1 MFEELFPG
9 SIALARHR
17 TSPLADERRQ
27 FLRHLH
33 DLGYARLTLKAV
45 GCELVVITRYL
56 DLSGPEAVKV
66 AVVEAAARRW
76 AADQMRRH
84 HGTNL
89 QLSTRNFR
97 YWAEQWLRWLGRLHE
112 RPAVAAPRFQ
122 PLLDGFKAYMA
133 DEQGLTPLSI
143 RSHSWKTE
151 KFLAWYWA
159 QGRAFAD
166 VTIQDVDAFLT
177 VKGRATW
184 SRRSVAIAVQALR
197 AFFRYAERTHVCRA
211 GLAAALVG
219 PPLYDLESLPAG
231 PPWAEV
237 EAIITSLTTS
247 RPADVRSLAAL
258 ILFATYGFR
267 VGEVAGLTLDDVD
280 WEHEVIRIRRLKRH
294 DVQTYPLSTQAGIAL
309 LRYIT
314 DVRPRGRWRELFLT
328 LQAPH
333 RPLSCAGLYNLASH
347 ALCARGLQ
355 LRHHGPHALR
365 HACATRLLGQGLS
378 FKDIGD
384 HLGHRSAD
392 STAIYA
398 KVDLPSLRGVARF
411 DLGGVR

>member
-1 MFEELFPG
+1 MFEALFPG
-9 SIALARHR
+9 PIALARHR

-27 FLRHLH
+27 FLQHLH
-33 DLGYARLTLKAV
+33 DLGYARLSLKAV

-56 DLSGPEAVKV
+56 DLSGGAALDRTTIET
-66 AVVEAAARRW
+66 AARSW
-76 AADQMRRH
+76 AAHQIRRR
-84 HGTNL
+84 HGTNAK
-89 QLSTRNFR
+89 LSTRNFR
-97 YWAEQWLRWLGRLHE
+97 YWAEQWLRWLGRL
-112 RPAVAAPRFQ
+112 PAPVPVAAPAFQ

-151 KFLAWYWA
+151 KFLAWYLA

-184 SRRSVAIAVQALR
+184 SRRSVAVAVQALR

-211 GLAAALVG
+211 GIAAALVG

-231 PPWAEV
+231 PPWADV

-247 RPADVRSLAAL
+247 RPADIRSLAAL

-280 WEHEVIRIRRLKRH
+280 WEHGVIRIRRLKRH

-309 LRYIT
+309 LRYIA
-314 DVRPRGRWRELFLT
+314 DVRPRGRWREVFLT

-333 RPLSCAGLYNLASH
+333 RPLSCAGFYNLASH
-347 ALCARGLQ
+347 ALCARGLR

-365 HACATRLLGQGLS
+365 HACATRLLSQGLS

-392 STAIYA
+392 ATAIYA
-398 KVDLPSLRGVARF
+398 KVDLPSLRDVARF